1 MHHSFFLIKKVQ
13 EKVHQHNTLS
23 NKMQLIDKDSINYL
37 LYPSI
42 ITHDGVK
49 NSIVRKVPK
58 KVVESIKKKKKVVES
73 TKKGS

>member
-1 MHHSFFLIKKVQ
+1 MCITVFFLIKTSTRKIK

-58 KVVESIKKKKKVVES
+58 KVVESVNKCDYRK
-73 TKKGS
+73 